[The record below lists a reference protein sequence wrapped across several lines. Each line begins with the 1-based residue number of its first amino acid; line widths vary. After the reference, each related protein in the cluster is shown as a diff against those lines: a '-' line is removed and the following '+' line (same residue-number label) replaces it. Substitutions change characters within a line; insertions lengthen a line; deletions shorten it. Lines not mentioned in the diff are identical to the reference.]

1 MTSLAAAAAARLADA
16 DVSEGRQP
24 ANATKVAGAR
34 AQAAALA
41 LLREAADFSGR
52 SGKRRRRTPTPE
64 TSEMAVHVAAL
75 RWGAA
80 PVDAADG
87 PEDATSPG
95 VPTPRGFFD

>member
-1 MTSLAAAAAARLADA
+1 
-16 DVSEGRQP
+16 
-24 ANATKVAGAR
+24 
-34 AQAAALA
+34 
-41 LLREAADFSGR
+41 
-52 SGKRRRRTPTPE
+52 
-64 TSEMAVHVAAL
+64 MAVHVAAL

>member
-1 MTSLAAAAAARLADA
+1 MADA
-16 DVSEGRQP
+16 ADAQ
-24 ANATKVAGAR
+24 VAGAR

-41 LLREAADFSGR
+41 LLREAADFSRALGEAAAANAHA
-52 SGKRRRRTPTPE
+52 GDF
-64 TSEMAVHVAAL
+64 EMAVHVAAL

-80 PVDAADG
+80 PVDVADG